1 MKKIVAI
8 VGPTASGKSA
18 LAVDLA
24 KCLRGEVV
32 SCDSMQIYKYF
43 DIGTAKP
50 TAEEMCGI
58 THHMIDVVDPTV
70 VDAYSC
76 AEFVRDAKTIID
88 DILSRGK
95 IPILCGGTGL
105 YVDSI
110 ISATEFSDTESDPE
124 HRRRLFELAEEH
136 GNEYV
141 YDMLKA
147 VDPESAAATHP
158 NNLKRVIRALE
169 IYHASGITKSEWD
182 RRSHEKPSEY
192 DAAFIGLAFADR
204 EKLYERINHR
214 VDIMLENGLLDEV
227 RRLID
232 ADILRRGTTAA
243 QAIGYKEL
251 INYFD
256 GEVELDDAVE
266 AIKRESRRYAKRQMT
281 WFKRNPNI
289 QWIYPDVIGSDN
301 ERFKI
306 IVNNAIEYLT
316 KHKFCDIIKNNI

>member
-1 MKKIVAI
+1 MKRIVAI

-18 LAVDLA
+18 LAVELA
-24 KCLRGEVV
+24 KRLGGEIV

-58 THHMIDVVDPTV
+58 PHHMIDVVDPNK

-76 AEFVRDAKTIID
+76 AEFVRDAKIIID

-95 IPILCGGTGL
+95 LPILCGGTGL

-110 ISATEFSDTESDPE
+110 ISATEFSVSENDPDY
-124 HRRRLFELAEEH
+124 RRRLFELAEKY
-136 GNEYV
+136 GNEHV
-141 YDMLKA
+141 YKLLKS

-169 IYHASGITKSEWD
+169 IYNASGITKSEWD
-182 RRSHEKPSEY
+182 KRSHEKPSEY
-192 DAAFIGLAFADR
+192 DAAFIGLSFTDR
-204 EKLYERINHR
+204 EKLYERINLR

-227 RRLID
+227 RGLMD
-232 ADILRRGTTAA
+232 AGTLRRGTTAA

-251 INYFD
+251 IGYFD
-256 GEVELDDAVE
+256 GNTDLDDAVE
-266 AIKRESRRYAKRQMT
+266 AIKRESRRYAKRQLT
-281 WFKRNPNI
+281 WFKRNPDI
-289 QWIYPDVIGSDN
+289 HWIYPDVIQSDN
-301 ERFKI
+301 DRFKI

-316 KHKFCDIIKNNI
+316 KYKFCDII